1 MSTTLDEICSLLD
14 SAKIRYGRREDRI
27 RTGFET
33 DLYEDRDGDN
43 CLHMA
48 IWPEDDGETLRVQAY
63 GTYLLPP
70 DQHAARLAAV
80 QRTINQINWETKLA
94 HFEMDIQD
102 GEIRISVDIP
112 LEDAQLTERQ
122 LVRAVKMLPDLAD
135 RCHLAMR
142 QALEHGIP
150 LATHEELCLQFDT
163 FMIERDKGLGEA

>member
-1 MSTTLDEICSLLD
+1 MSTSLDEICSLLD
-14 SAKIRYGRREDRI
+14 AAKIRYGRREDRI

-33 DLYEDRDGDN
+33 DLYEDREGDN

-70 DQHAARLAAV
+70 AQFPEKLAAV

-94 HFEMDIQD
+94 HLEMDIQD

-112 LEDAQLTERQ
+112 LEDAKLTERQ
-122 LVRAVKMLPDLAD
+122 LMRAVKMLPDLAD
-135 RCHLAMR
+135 RCHAAMR
-142 QALEHGIP
+142 QALDDGIP
-150 LATHEELCLQFDT
+150 LATHEELCLRFDA
-163 FMIERDKGLGEA
+163 FMIERDKGLGER

>member
-1 MSTTLDEICSLLD
+1 MSTSLDEICSLLD
-14 SAKIRYGRREDRI
+14 AAKIRYGRREDRI

-33 DLYEDRDGDN
+33 DLYEDREGDN

-70 DQHAARLAAV
+70 AQFPEKLAAV

-94 HFEMDIQD
+94 HLEMDIQD

-112 LEDAQLTERQ
+112 LEDAKLTERQ
-122 LVRAVKMLPDLAD
+122 LMRAVKMLPDLAD
-135 RCHLAMR
+135 RRHAAMR
-142 QALEHGIP
+142 QALDAGIP
-150 LATHEELCLQFDT
+150 LATHEELCLRFDT
-163 FMIERDKGLGEA
+163 FMIERDKGLGER